1 MHNEEAEDL
10 AFEQL
15 FNGAPMPEEKP
26 QKKKRG
32 SGRLP
37 VQEAAAPKAAA
48 PRAATPRAAA
58 PRKKRGP
65 RRKPGGGVRLI
76 SAEASTAL
84 HLAALI
90 LLLAL
95 PQAQPAKAEKP
106 EIIPIEVSFVAQPM
120 APQKEVAPPGP
131 EVKPVPEP
139 MPAAPEK
146 PAPKP
151 QRQQAAAPKPL
162 PPKPRVNPVKPA
174 PQTQRK
180 APVQPKAP
188 DLQALLNARQNAGTP
203 SEEQRLAA
211 LRDKAVSGADAKQP
225 DAPSGLPMGSPKTSG
240 SGLSGALASRTIAHR
255 VNPAYPPQAQR
266 IGDEGQ
272 VVLRIYVTPAG
283 TVSRTEIVRSSGRGY
298 FDRAAASAMRQW
310 RFNPLP
316 EAAGGEQYGDI
327 TLYFTL

>member
-15 FNGAPMPEEKP
+15 FNGKPLPEEKP
-26 QKKKRG
+26 AKKKRG

-37 VQEAAAPKAAA
+37 APAAAEPKPAAPKAAA
-48 PRAATPRAAA
+48 PRASA

-65 RRKPGGGVRLI
+65 RRKPGAGVRLI

-211 LRDKAVSGADAKQP
+211 LRDKAVSGADAKTP
-225 DAPSGLPMGSPKTSG
+225 DTPSGLPKGTPTTSG
-240 SGLSGALASRTIAHR
+240 SGLSGALANRTIAR
-255 VNPAYPPQAQR
+255 QVNPVYPDHAQR
-266 IGDEGQ
+266 VGDEGQ
-272 VVLRIYVTPAG
+272 VVVRLWVGPSG
-283 TVSRTEIVRSSGRGY
+283 VVSRVEVVRSSGRSY
-298 FDRAAASAMRQW
+298 FDRAAIAAARQW
-310 RFNPLP
+310 RFSPMP
-316 EAAGGEQYGDI
+316 EGSGEQFGD
-327 TLYFTL
+327 LPLNFELR